1 MDYSIKIKDS
11 SEVIVGSV
19 GELLPRLLP
28 DKRVVVVSD
37 TNIDRHYHTLVN
49 RYEHVLIGLGEASK
63 TLVTADAIYK
73 KFISMGV
80 DRSTFVLA
88 IGGGIVTDVAGFVAS
103 TYMRGVEFGFVSTSL
118 LGQVDAS
125 VGGKNGVNVDGYKN
139 MVGTFT
145 QPRFVICD
153 VGMLRTLPERE
164 VRTGMA
170 EVIKAGI
177 IADEE
182 LFSKLEL
189 TPLAELT
196 KNPDLLAE
204 VVYRAIK
211 VKADIVERDE
221 REHGDRRKL
230 NLGHTLAHAIEKS
243 SSKMNHGEAVAVGLS
258 LISDAA
264 ARREPENWRV
274 PGSMRFLR
282 ELRQAGIRNYFVTGA
297 VVERDR
303 AGNPSGT
310 MFEEISALGYEIGP
324 GRLLEG
330 LVGSSWQEKLP
341 KRQIMLNLCRKLG
354 ISPEHLLV
362 VGDGRS
368 EIASGVEFGAV
379 TVSRLPA
386 SASRAR
392 EIHTALKTNFIL
404 DRYSPELF
412 PALFASGGVC
422 QRVR

>member
-19 GELLPRLLP
+19 SELLPRLLP

-145 QPRFVICD
+145 QPRFVVCD
-153 VGMLRTLPERE
+153 VNMLRTLPERE
-164 VRTGMA
+164 LRTGMA
-170 EVIKAGI
+170 EMIKAGI
-177 IADEE
+177 IADGE
-182 LFSKLEL
+182 LFSMLER
-189 TPLAELT
+189 TPLAELA
-196 KNPDLLAE
+196 KNPEMLGE

-243 SSKMNHGEAVAVGLS
+243 SSKMNHGEAVAAGLA

-264 ARREPENWRV
+264 ARRGLLSAADKERICGLLRRTGFDLTPPVAMRV
-274 PGSMRFLR
+274 LLKAVSKDKKSEGDVLNVVFPT
-282 ELRQAGIRNYFVTGA
+282 AIGA
-297 VVERDR
+297 CEVVPMPLEEFR
-303 AGNPSGT
+303 A
-310 MFEEISALGYEIGP
+310 MFA
-324 GRLLEG
+324 
-330 LVGSSWQEKLP
+330 
-341 KRQIMLNLCRKLG
+341 
-354 ISPEHLLV
+354 
-362 VGDGRS
+362 
-368 EIASGVEFGAV
+368 
-379 TVSRLPA
+379 
-386 SASRAR
+386 
-392 EIHTALKTNFIL
+392 
-404 DRYSPELF
+404 
-412 PALFASGGVC
+412 
-422 QRVR
+422 

>member
-11 SEVIVGSV
+11 SEVIVGNVS
-19 GELLPRLLP
+19 ELLPRLLP

-230 NLGHTLAHAIEKS
+230 NLGHTLAHSIEKS

-264 ARREPENWRV
+264 ARRGLLSAADKERICSLLQRTGFDLTPPVAMRV
-274 PGSMRFLR
+274 LLKAVSKDKKSEGDVLNVVFPT
-282 ELRQAGIRNYFVTGA
+282 AIGA
-297 VVERDR
+297 CEVIPMPLEEFR
-303 AGNPSGT
+303 A
-310 MFEEISALGYEIGP
+310 MFA
-324 GRLLEG
+324 
-330 LVGSSWQEKLP
+330 
-341 KRQIMLNLCRKLG
+341 
-354 ISPEHLLV
+354 
-362 VGDGRS
+362 
-368 EIASGVEFGAV
+368 
-379 TVSRLPA
+379 
-386 SASRAR
+386 
-392 EIHTALKTNFIL
+392 
-404 DRYSPELF
+404 
-412 PALFASGGVC
+412 
-422 QRVR
+422 

>member
-19 GELLPRLLP
+19 SELLPRLLP

-125 VGGKNGVNVDGYKN
+125 VGGNGVNVDGYKN

-196 KNPDLLAE
+196 KNPDLLGE

-264 ARREPENWRV
+264 ARRGLLSAADKERICSLLQRTGFDLTPPVAMRV
-274 PGSMRFLR
+274 LLKAVSKDKKSEGDVLNVVFPT
-282 ELRQAGIRNYFVTGA
+282 AIGA
-297 VVERDR
+297 CEVVPMPLEEFR
-303 AGNPSGT
+303 A
-310 MFEEISALGYEIGP
+310 MFA
-324 GRLLEG
+324 
-330 LVGSSWQEKLP
+330 
-341 KRQIMLNLCRKLG
+341 
-354 ISPEHLLV
+354 
-362 VGDGRS
+362 
-368 EIASGVEFGAV
+368 
-379 TVSRLPA
+379 
-386 SASRAR
+386 
-392 EIHTALKTNFIL
+392 
-404 DRYSPELF
+404 
-412 PALFASGGVC
+412 
-422 QRVR
+422 

>member
-19 GELLPRLLP
+19 SELLPRLLP

-153 VGMLRTLPERE
+153 VGMLRTLPKRE

-196 KNPDLLAE
+196 KNPDLLGE

-264 ARREPENWRV
+264 ARRGLLSAADKERICSLLQRTGFDLTPPVAMRV
-274 PGSMRFLR
+274 LLKAVSKDKKSEGDVLNVVFPT
-282 ELRQAGIRNYFVTGA
+282 AIGA
-297 VVERDR
+297 CEVVPMPLEEFR
-303 AGNPSGT
+303 A
-310 MFEEISALGYEIGP
+310 MFA
-324 GRLLEG
+324 
-330 LVGSSWQEKLP
+330 
-341 KRQIMLNLCRKLG
+341 
-354 ISPEHLLV
+354 
-362 VGDGRS
+362 
-368 EIASGVEFGAV
+368 
-379 TVSRLPA
+379 
-386 SASRAR
+386 
-392 EIHTALKTNFIL
+392 
-404 DRYSPELF
+404 
-412 PALFASGGVC
+412 
-422 QRVR
+422 

>member
-19 GELLPRLLP
+19 SELLPRLLP

-196 KNPDLLAE
+196 KNPDLLGE

-221 REHGDRRKL
+221 REHGDRRKPY
-230 NLGHTLAHAIEKS
+230 LGHTLAHAIEKS

-264 ARREPENWRV
+264 ARRGLLSAADKERICSLLQRTGFDLTPPVAMRV
-274 PGSMRFLR
+274 LLKAVSKDKKSEGDVLNVVFPT
-282 ELRQAGIRNYFVTGA
+282 AIGA
-297 VVERDR
+297 CEVVPMPLEEFR
-303 AGNPSGT
+303 A
-310 MFEEISALGYEIGP
+310 MFA
-324 GRLLEG
+324 
-330 LVGSSWQEKLP
+330 
-341 KRQIMLNLCRKLG
+341 
-354 ISPEHLLV
+354 
-362 VGDGRS
+362 
-368 EIASGVEFGAV
+368 
-379 TVSRLPA
+379 
-386 SASRAR
+386 
-392 EIHTALKTNFIL
+392 
-404 DRYSPELF
+404 
-412 PALFASGGVC
+412 
-422 QRVR
+422 

>member
-19 GELLPRLLP
+19 SELLPRLLP

-88 IGGGIVTDVAGFVAS
+88 IGGGSVTDVAGFVAS

-196 KNPDLLAE
+196 KNPDLLGE

-264 ARREPENWRV
+264 ARRGLLSAADKERICSLLQRTGFDLTPPVAMRV
-274 PGSMRFLR
+274 LLKAVSKDKKSEGDVLNVVFPT
-282 ELRQAGIRNYFVTGA
+282 AIGA
-297 VVERDR
+297 CEVVPMPLEEFR
-303 AGNPSGT
+303 A
-310 MFEEISALGYEIGP
+310 MFA
-324 GRLLEG
+324 
-330 LVGSSWQEKLP
+330 
-341 KRQIMLNLCRKLG
+341 
-354 ISPEHLLV
+354 
-362 VGDGRS
+362 
-368 EIASGVEFGAV
+368 
-379 TVSRLPA
+379 
-386 SASRAR
+386 
-392 EIHTALKTNFIL
+392 
-404 DRYSPELF
+404 
-412 PALFASGGVC
+412 
-422 QRVR
+422 

>member
-19 GELLPRLLP
+19 SELLPRLLP

-243 SSKMNHGEAVAVGLS
+243 SSKINHGEAVAVGLS

-264 ARREPENWRV
+264 ARRGLLSAADKERICSLLQRTGFDLTPPVAMRV
-274 PGSMRFLR
+274 LLKAVSKDKKSEGDVLNVVFPT
-282 ELRQAGIRNYFVTGA
+282 AIGA
-297 VVERDR
+297 CEVVPMPLEEFR
-303 AGNPSGT
+303 A
-310 MFEEISALGYEIGP
+310 MFA
-324 GRLLEG
+324 
-330 LVGSSWQEKLP
+330 
-341 KRQIMLNLCRKLG
+341 
-354 ISPEHLLV
+354 
-362 VGDGRS
+362 
-368 EIASGVEFGAV
+368 
-379 TVSRLPA
+379 
-386 SASRAR
+386 
-392 EIHTALKTNFIL
+392 
-404 DRYSPELF
+404 
-412 PALFASGGVC
+412 
-422 QRVR
+422 